1 MMTLS
6 SKEGYT
12 LRKDGETMSAY
23 LITDVEITA
32 PALYGQFLEQM
43 TPTVDSY
50 GGRFIVRGGGIEAI
64 WGDWAPKRLAILEF
78 DSTERAKSWLSSPEF
93 TALDEIRTKSSNI
106 KMIIVEGL

>member
-1 MMTLS
+1 MA
-6 SKEGYT
+6 
-12 LRKDGETMSAY
+12 AY
-23 LITDVEITA
+23 LITDVEITD

-50 GGRFIVRGGGIEAI
+50 GGRFIARGGSIEAI
-64 WGDWAPKRLAILEF
+64 WGDWAPKRIAILEF

-106 KMIIVEGL
+106 NMIIVEGP